1 MTQEERRERGKAL
14 CVTLVEDIAK
24 VATPGLGLWP
34 EAWELVAEQ
43 SADFM
48 EELLRWEQTGDEV
61 LVDGVRRAYDA
72 LVSAWQYAARLHDVR
87 KVS

>member
-1 MTQEERRERGKAL
+1 MTKEERQERGKAL
-14 CVTLVEDIAK
+14 CVTLVKDIGK
-24 VATPGLGLWP
+24 VATPGLGLWQ
-34 EAWELVAEQ
+34 EAWELVAEP

-48 EELLRWEQTGDEV
+48 GELLRWEQTGDEV

-72 LVSAWQYAARLHDVR
+72 LVSAWAEAARLHDVR